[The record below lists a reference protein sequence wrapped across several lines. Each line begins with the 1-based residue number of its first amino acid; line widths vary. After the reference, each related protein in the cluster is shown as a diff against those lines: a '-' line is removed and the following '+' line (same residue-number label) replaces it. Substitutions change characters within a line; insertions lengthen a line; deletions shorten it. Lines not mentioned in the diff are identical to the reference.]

1 MQNIASSL
9 TRYMQN
15 GAAALIR
22 DQGHG
27 RDAKRPFATESG
39 WKIEEPA
46 ELSAVFILVIVPS
59 TPNFSK
65 LV

>member
-1 MQNIASSL
+1 
-9 TRYMQN
+9 MQN
-15 GAAALIR
+15 GAAAFW

-46 ELSAVFILVIVPS
+46 ELSAL
-59 TPNFSK
+59 T
-65 LV
+65 L